1 VLKVGGTDRSMTFGE
16 VAGAAYFPPDGYPL
30 DILEPGLEET
40 AFYDPVNFTF
50 PGGRHV
56 AEVEIDPDTGEL
68 ALVAY
73 TAVDDVGVV
82 LNPMIV
88 EGQIHGGVVQG
99 VGQPLG
105 ENCVYDPVSGQL
117 LTGSYMDYRMPRA
130 DDLPQIAVSTQS
142 TRCRHNPIGVKG
154 CGEVGTIASPATV
167 MNAVVDALSPYGI
180 AHLDM
185 PATPQR
191 IWDAIW
197 AAGQPASA

>member
-1 VLKVGGTDRSMTFGE
+1 MTFGE
-16 VAGAAYFPPDGYPL
+16 VAGAAYFPPDDFPL

-40 AFYDPVNFTF
+40 AFFDPVNFTF
-50 PGGRHV
+50 PGGYHI

-73 TAVDDVGVV
+73 SAVDDVGVV

-88 EGQIHGGVVQG
+88 EGQVHGAIVQG
-99 VGQPLG
+99 VGQALS
-105 ENCVYDPVSGQL
+105 ENCVCNPASGQL
-117 LTGSYMDYRMPRA
+117 LTGSFMDYRIPRA
-130 DDLPQIAVSTQS
+130 DDLPQIAASTQS

-167 MNAVVDALSPYGI
+167 MSAVADALSPYGI
-180 AHLDM
+180 THLDV

-191 IWDAIW
+191 IWHAIQ
-197 AAGQPASA
+197 AARQPAPA